1 MAMNRKKWLS
11 IKLILLL
18 LIFFVVSV
26 GAFNYVSPKSQTITD
41 REEKLFTDVEKIV
54 VESVSLSVN
63 IYESDV
69 QKVTIKDNSK
79 TYGLSNKTDNI
90 IEEKDGVVLVKQ
102 GRNVSFLSFVTGEFT
117 IEVPKGSS
125 IEYDIN
131 SISGKIDHNALS
143 KDALRI
149 TSISGA
155 VRIHQGSKKILVETT
170 SGSVKIYEPFQELN
184 ISAVSGSIHIIA
196 DQYTKQIITST
207 ISGSTS
213 IQLQN
218 VSGYEMDY
226 STTSGNI
233 QDTYQEQNYSKTG
246 SLRIGDP
253 SLRID
258 SSSTSGS
265 IRLEDWKN

>member
-18 LIFFVVSV
+18 LIFFVASV
-26 GAFNYVSPKSQTITD
+26 GTFNYVSSKSQTSTNQ
-41 REEKLFTDVEKIV
+41 EEKLFTDVEKIV

-90 IEEKDGVVLVKQ
+90 IEEKGGVVLVKQ
-102 GRNVSFLSFVTGEFT
+102 GRNVSFLSFVTGEFI
-117 IEVPKGSS
+117 IEVPKGSF

-143 KDALRI
+143 EDTLRV

-155 VRIHQGSKKILVETT
+155 IRIHQGCEKVLVETT

-184 ISAVSGSIHIIA
+184 ISSVSGSVRIVA
-196 DQYTKQIITST
+196 DQDTNQILTST

-213 IQLQN
+213 IQLED
-218 VSGYEMDY
+218 VSGYNMDY
-226 STTSGNI
+226 STTSGSV
-233 QDTYQEQNYSKTG
+233 QDVYEDTDHSKEGSVTTG
-246 SLRIGDP
+246 DSSLKIN
-253 SLRID
+253 